1 MSAAPADPAP
11 ASGRPPL
18 ARLLLALIV
27 GQTGLHAAMTGLRMA
42 APLDALALGAST
54 WRVGVLMGLFAAAG
68 VALALAAG
76 RMADRYGYHRPLRL
90 AVALACGGLLLAA
103 ASTLAGGGWRFAL
116 LALAAI
122 LAGAGANL
130 GLIVVQ
136 RTGGLLARSAVERVR
151 IFSWLGIAPSF
162 ASVVGP
168 VTAGVLIDE
177 AGFGVAYLALLVLPL
192 ASLWSARGVPP
203 QPLPARPAERRPAW
217 ELLRLP
223 GMKRLLLINWL
234 LSMGW
239 DVHSFAVPILG
250 HGLGFSATTIG
261 LVLGSFTL
269 AVTGVRVLIPLL
281 AERLRETTVL
291 RGAMLGAA
299 AVFAL
304 YPFAGTPLSM
314 AACALALGVLL
325 GSVQPMMLS
334 LLHHVT
340 PDDRHGEALAVR
352 SMTINAASAVMP
364 LLFGAAGAAVGAAAL
379 FWVVGAA
386 IGAGSTVVRRLETT
400 G

>member
-1 MSAAPADPAP
+1 
-11 ASGRPPL
+11 
-18 ARLLLALIV
+18 
-27 GQTGLHAAMTGLRMA
+27 
-42 APLDALALGAST
+42 
-54 WRVGVLMGLFAAAG
+54 
-68 VALALAAG
+68 
-76 RMADRYGYHRPLRL
+76 
-90 AVALACGGLLLAA
+90 
-103 ASTLAGGGWRFAL
+103 
-116 LALAAI
+116 
-122 LAGAGANL
+122 
-130 GLIVVQ
+130 
-136 RTGGLLARSAVERVR
+136 
-151 IFSWLGIAPSF
+151 
-162 ASVVGP
+162 
-168 VTAGVLIDE
+168 VLIDE

-192 ASLWSARGVPP
+192 ASLFAARGVPP
-203 QPLPARPAERRPAW
+203 QPLPVRPAERRPAW
-217 ELLRLP
+217 ELLHLP

-304 YPFAGTPLSM
+304 YPLAGTPLRM
-314 AACALALGVLL
+314 AACAVALGVLL

-334 LLHHVT
+334 LLHRVT
-340 PDDRHGEALAVR
+340 PDDRHGEALAIR

-364 LLFGAAGAAVGAAAL
+364 LLFGAAGAVVGAAAL

-386 IGAGSTVVRRLETT
+386 IGAGSGVVRRLET